1 MYLKVTKKVRKR
13 ELERERAIA
22 RRKEQD
28 GEQLRKNLTEDK
40 CKIYWAHA
48 NERESERQSKKKR
61 ARGRERSREQEGVEG
76 GRKEGREMERENM
89 YECLYIYT
97 HISKLV
103 RNCALKYTYSIQIC
117 IGTHTYTQFC

>member
-61 ARGRERSREQEGVEG
+61 EREEGRDQESKKGLREG
-76 GRKEGREMERENM
+76 GRREERWKERICMSA
-89 YECLYIYT
+89 CIYT
-97 HISKLV
+97 LI
-103 RNCALKYTYSIQIC
+103 
-117 IGTHTYTQFC
+117 